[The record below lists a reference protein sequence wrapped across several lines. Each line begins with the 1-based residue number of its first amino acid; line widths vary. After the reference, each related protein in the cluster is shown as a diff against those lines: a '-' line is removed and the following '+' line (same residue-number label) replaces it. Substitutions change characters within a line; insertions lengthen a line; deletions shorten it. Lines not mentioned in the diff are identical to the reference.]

1 MPYLFPSHHINK
13 EGTMRSDLTSIWLA
27 TDELFESRQFSAA
40 YQYQEDELCL
50 QLLSTQHY

>member
-1 MPYLFPSHHINK
+1 
-13 EGTMRSDLTSIWLA
+13 MRSDLTSIWLA